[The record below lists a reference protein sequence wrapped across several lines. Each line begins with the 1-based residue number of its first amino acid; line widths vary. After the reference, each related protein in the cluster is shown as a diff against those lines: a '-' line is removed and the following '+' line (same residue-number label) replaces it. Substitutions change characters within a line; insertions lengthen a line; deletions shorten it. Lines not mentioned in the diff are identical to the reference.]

1 MTYIDQLRKDRE
13 IALQKLD
20 DAMGS
25 CGPEQDK
32 MFDNVKKSKTEFL
45 FSYKD
50 YKNNR
55 ISEQEFLQSTNS
67 FAQILDLEKKMYDRF
82 SKILKPLQIEFEK
95 TCEKIRNWE
104 NRPHGNDWWER
115 ND

>member
-1 MTYIDQLRKDRE
+1 MTYIGQLRKDRE

-20 DAMGS
+20 DAMDS
-25 CGPEQDK
+25 CGPEQDN

-104 NRPHGNDWWER
+104 NRPHGNDWWDR